1 MKKASFTVIIMLFLL
16 SSVSFSQNN
25 TYDFLKV
32 DMSPRAGAL
41 GGAFVSNNDDPN
53 VIFYNPS
60 GLSLLHGTPV
70 SISYVNHLLD
80 INLASISFS
89 ADLKSIGRI
98 GAGIQYVNYGTFD
111 ETTTDGQKIGTFSAN
126 EAALTLGYSNSLDMN
141 FYYGANLKLIY
152 SNIANVS
159 SSALAFDVGL
169 HYAFPE
175 DNLDLG
181 FAILN
186 VGTQLKSYYTT
197 KEDLPLD
204 VVFGISKSLAHLP
217 LRLSLDFHD
226 LNQKHDNFVSTFKAF
241 SIGAE
246 FTLSKALKLRF
257 GYNNQERQDL
267 SIASTPGIAGFNIG
281 VGLKISTY
289 VFDYAYSSLG
299 LAGSINRIGISTN
312 I

>member
-1 MKKASFTVIIMLFLL
+1 MLFLW
-16 SSVSFSQNN
+16 SNISFSQNS
-25 TYDFLKV
+25 TYDFLNV
-32 DMSPRAGAL
+32 DTSPRASAL

-60 GLSLLHGTPV
+60 GLSLLHGTPI
-70 SISYVNHLLD
+70 SISYVKHLLD

-89 ADLKSIGRI
+89 TDLKSIGRI

-111 ETTTDGQKIGTFSAN
+111 EATTDGQKIGTFSAN
-126 EAALTLGYSNSLDMN
+126 EAALTLGYSNNLDTN

-152 SNIANVS
+152 SDIASVS
-159 SSALAFDVGL
+159 SSALAFDLGL
-169 HYAFPE
+169 HYAFPD
-175 DNLDLG
+175 DNFDIG

-197 KEDLPLD
+197 KENLPLD
-204 VVFGISKSLAHLP
+204 VVFGISKSLQHLP
-217 LRLSLDFHD
+217 LKLSLDFHD
-226 LNQKHDNFVSTFKAF
+226 LNQKRDNFISTFKSFAV
-241 SIGAE
+241 GAE

-281 VGLKISTY
+281 VGLRISTY
-289 VFDYAYSSLG
+289 YFDYAYSSFG
-299 LAGSINRIGISTN
+299 LAGGMNRIGISTN